1 MNGIVKQIRNDLS
14 LLGINKGD
22 HVLVHA
28 SLNSIGRF
36 PDRANIFVRT
46 FIEHVGEE
54 GTLLMPSLSY
64 KTVNKKQPV
73 FNELNTGSC
82 VGALTEFFRTY
93 PGVKRSIHPTHSVCG
108 IGAKATFL
116 LKDHFMDETPC
127 GPYSPFARL
136 PLIGGKVLFLGCGT
150 RPNTSMHAVEE
161 KIIPPYLFGEKVN
174 HILQFADGK
183 SIQKTYQRHGFK
195 GYEQR
200 YDRLFKVL
208 EPAEYRTGKILEA
221 KSIVMLAS
229 AIWEKGVKYLKQD
242 PFYFIDKAN

>member
-46 FIEHVGEE
+46 FIEHIGEE

-108 IGAKATFL
+108 IGGKSNFL
-116 LKDHFMDETPC
+116 LKHHFMDETPC
-127 GPYSPFARL
+127 GPYSPFSRL

-150 RPNTSMHAVEE
+150 KPNTSMHPVEE
-161 KIIPPYLFGEKVN
+161 NIIPRYLFGEKVTQ
-174 HILQFADGK
+174 ILLFSDGK
-183 SIQKTYQRHGFK
+183 SVQKTYQRHGFN

-208 EPAEYRTGKILEA
+208 EPSEYRVGKVLEA
-221 KSIVMLAS
+221 KSIVMTAS
-229 AIWEKGVKYLKQD
+229 AIWEKGIKYLKQD